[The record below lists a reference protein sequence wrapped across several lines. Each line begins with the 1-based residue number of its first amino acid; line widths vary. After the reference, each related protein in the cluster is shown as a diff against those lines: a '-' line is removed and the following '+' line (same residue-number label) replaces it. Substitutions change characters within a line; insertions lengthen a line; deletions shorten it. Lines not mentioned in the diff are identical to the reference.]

1 MQKTLRQAA
10 CTMSSINPAQISLR
24 IRVFKFCNNTA
35 TGLHKTCAEFNSAQ
49 PSSRHSLS
57 KICADQTRA
66 QFSQTDAD
74 SQSVQSVNP
83 AQFLCK
89 SCAEHTLSRI
99 CAGLSHT
106 QLDKSTPCAK
116 SARSSLSPGC
126 VSPAGRRRASLV
138 CPSPPPRSNT

>member
-1 MQKTLRQAA
+1 M
-10 CTMSSINPAQISLR
+10 
-24 IRVFKFCNNTA
+24 
-35 TGLHKTCAEFNSAQ
+35 
-49 PSSRHSLS
+49 S

-74 SQSVQSVNP
+74 SQSLQSVNP

-138 CPSPPPRSNT
+138 CPSPPPIQHIRIRNFWRLPCASRAGPRRTKPMLGTYARTVAKRQGHGTAARALPSV